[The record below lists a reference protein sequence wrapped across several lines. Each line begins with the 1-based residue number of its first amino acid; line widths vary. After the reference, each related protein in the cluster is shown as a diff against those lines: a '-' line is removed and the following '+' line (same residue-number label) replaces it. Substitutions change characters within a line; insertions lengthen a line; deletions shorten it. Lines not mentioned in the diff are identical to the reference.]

1 MEITNKKSVYQH
13 IYLISNFMKN
23 NQDIIISTYILT
35 AIIMKIKQDII
46 NIYIFISYIMKINQ
60 DITSTD
66 IFFIIL
72 HENKLKIL
80 QAQIFFLSYFIKI
93 TKNNQYT
100 QSHCKLLKIQLS
112 QILDN
117 NIGFRNHRNY
127 DNSKFINKYY

>member
-13 IYLISNFMKN
+13 IYLNIKLYKN

-35 AIIMKIKQDII
+35 SIITKIK
-46 NIYIFISYIMKINQ
+46 Q

-66 IFFIIL
+66 IFFFIIL

-80 QAQIFFLSYFIKI
+80 QAQIFFLSFFIKI

-100 QSHCKLLKIQLS
+100 QSHYKLLKIQLS
-112 QILDN
+112 YILDLILDN
-117 NIGFRNHRNY
+117 NVRFRNHRNY